1 MWGRRMPKIR
11 FTKNHD
17 SSSLRFWTWRELNRR
32 MQTAK
37 QADDELADAFAERA
51 QEVRDEVE
59 FLLGAGGLS
68 EGAEQALNSLA
79 EEDMTDFCIMAD
91 LAEPIDIP
99 GVTPLPEETRK
110 HLHNFLDG
118 EPWHSL
124 VIDNDITVAL
134 ASLDSIGASAS
145 NRPWYE
151 QAPHLV
157 EMIARLLDQVNKEQL
172 IRFVGEYNALA
183 ERDHLHLPSE
193 LAAAFES
200 LVHSATQ
207 RLGMPMQTIVK

>member
-1 MWGRRMPKIR
+1 MANIK
-11 FTKNHD
+11 FTKNQD
-17 SSSLRFWTWRELNRR
+17 SSSLRFWSWRELNRR
-32 MQTAK
+32 VQTAK
-37 QADDELADAFAERA
+37 REDEEHATAFAERA
-51 QEVRDEVE
+51 QELRDELE
-59 FLLGAGGLS
+59 FLLSAGLS
-68 EGAEQALNSLA
+68 EGAELSLNALA
-79 EEDMTDFCIMAD
+79 EEDMSDFCIMVD

-99 GVTPLPEETRK
+99 GVTPLAEQTRE

-134 ASLDSIGASAS
+134 ASLDAIGASVS

-151 QAPHLV
+151 QAPHFV

-172 IRFVGEYNALA
+172 LRLVGEYNVLA
-183 ERDHLHLPSE
+183 TRDNLHLPRE
-193 LAAAFES
+193 LGATFEA

-207 RLGMPMQTIVK
+207 RLGIPMQDIHQ

>member
-1 MWGRRMPKIR
+1 MTNTN
-11 FTKNHD
+11 FTKTHD

-32 MQTAK
+32 VQHAK
-37 QADDELADAFAERA
+37 REDEDQAIAFAERA
-51 QEVRDEVE
+51 QEMRDQLE
-59 FLLGAGGLS
+59 FLLSAGLS
-68 EGAEQALNSLA
+68 EGAEHSLNALA
-79 EEDMTDFCIMAD
+79 EEDMTDFCIMVD

-99 GVTPLPEETRK
+99 GVTPLAKQTRQ

-134 ASLDSIGASAS
+134 ASLDAIGATES

-157 EMIARLLDQVNKEQL
+157 ELLARLLDQVNKEQL
-172 IRFVGEYNALA
+172 LRLVGEYNSLA
-183 ERDHLHLPSE
+183 ARDNLHLPKE
-193 LAAAFES
+193 LGAAFEA

-207 RLGMPMQTIVK
+207 RLGMPMQEIRS

>member
-1 MWGRRMPKIR
+1 MTNTK
-11 FTKNHD
+11 FTKTHD

-32 MQTAK
+32 VQHAK
-37 QADDELADAFAERA
+37 QEDEEQATAFAERA
-51 QEVRDEVE
+51 QEMRDQLE
-59 FLLGAGGLS
+59 FLLSAGLS
-68 EGAEQALNSLA
+68 EGAEQSLNALA
-79 EEDMTDFCIMAD
+79 EEDMSDFCIMVD

-99 GVTPLPEETRK
+99 DVAPLAEQTRQ

-134 ASLDSIGASAS
+134 ASLDAIGATAS

-157 EMIARLLDQVNKEQL
+157 ELIARLLDQVNKEQL
-172 IRFVGEYNALA
+172 LRLVGEYNALA
-183 ERDHLHLPSE
+183 SRDNLNLPKQ
-193 LAAAFES
+193 LRDTFEA
-200 LVHSATQ
+200 LVHSGTQ
-207 RLGMPMQTIVK
+207 RLGMPMQEIQS

>member
-1 MWGRRMPKIR
+1 MANIK
-11 FTKNHD
+11 FTKNQD
-17 SSSLRFWTWRELNRR
+17 SSSLRFWSWRELNRR
-32 MQTAK
+32 VQAAK
-37 QADDELADAFAERA
+37 REDEEHATAFAERA
-51 QEVRDEVE
+51 QEIRDELE
-59 FLLGAGGLS
+59 FLLSAGLS
-68 EGAEQALNSLA
+68 EGAELSLNALA
-79 EEDMTDFCIMAD
+79 EEDMNDFCIMVD

-99 GVTPLPEETRK
+99 GVNPLAEQTRE

-134 ASLDSIGASAS
+134 ASLDAIGASVS

-151 QAPHLV
+151 QAPHFV

-172 IRFVGEYNALA
+172 LRLVGEYNVLA
-183 ERDHLHLPSE
+183 TRDNLHLPRE
-193 LAAAFES
+193 LGATFEA

-207 RLGMPMQTIVK
+207 RLGIPMQDIRQ